1 MEFAVFQRGSKR
13 LIDAI
18 VNLKSLCSA
27 LCILSRC
34 RTFFCFRSS
43 GASPEHR
50 SHGAKNSLFRV
61 LRHPSYF
68 VFLDDVHY
76 SEPSPPM
83 FPIAFPKHGAHDAA
97 QKLFQDHPQIAMLA
111 SSGDLR

>member
-1 MEFAVFQRGSKR
+1 MS
-13 LIDAI
+13 IDASA
-18 VNLKSLCSA
+18 VNLMSSCAA
-27 LCILSRC
+27 LRVCISC
-34 RTFFCFRSS
+34 RAFFCSHSS
-43 GASPEHR
+43 GACSEQCF
-50 SHGAKNSLFRV
+50 HGAEDLLFRV
-61 LRHPSYF
+61 LRYPSHF
-68 VFLDDVHY
+68 VLRDDVHY